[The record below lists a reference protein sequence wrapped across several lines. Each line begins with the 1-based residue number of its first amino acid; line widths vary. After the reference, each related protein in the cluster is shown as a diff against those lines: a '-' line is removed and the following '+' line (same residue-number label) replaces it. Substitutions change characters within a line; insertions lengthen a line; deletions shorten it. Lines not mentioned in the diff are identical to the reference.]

1 MPEGPQAPGWG
12 KPARR
17 TDGGRFAQDC
27 SVRPSSLGI
36 KAQREGPVLSSEN
49 EAITGDG
56 PAGNALEL
64 LQIGTLLGHRFRGA
78 SPSGARHGAKCDP
91 FSFPE
96 LCLAEIAINS
106 GGAAGTAVGADR
118 KRNRGPGDKS
128 SIGGR
133 LFPSLLESIQR
144 PFCPGQ
150 GFCLHWRTDLESQL
164 QFRSPIRENQG
175 LALNSP
181 VGNTTEELHKNLFGF
196 HGSWVAGH
204 FRHAATLE
212 NQSAITFGR
221 ILPGHSVD
229 SAPHGEFSILERYPR
244 ALAGSGE
251 NLRISR
257 PRLKLP
263 ALRDAE
269 LGWVLSDGCG
279 ARAGEEQEK
288 EG

>member
-1 MPEGPQAPGWG
+1 MPEGPQAPGWV

-27 SVRPSSLGI
+27 IARPSSLGV

-49 EAITGDG
+49 EAITGYD
-56 PAGNALEL
+56 PTGNVLDL
-64 LQIGTLLGHRFRGA
+64 LQIGALLGHRFRGA
-78 SPSGARHGAKCDP
+78 SPSGARHGAKCDLVT
-91 FSFPE
+91 FPE
-96 LCLAEIAINS
+96 LCLAKISIDP

-118 KRNRGPGDKS
+118 KRNRGPGDKG

-133 LFPSLLESIQR
+133 LFPSLLESLQG

-150 GFCLHWRTDLESQL
+150 GFCLQWRTDLESQL
-164 QFRSPIRENQG
+164 QVRGPIRENQG

-181 VGNTTEELHKNLFGF
+181 VGNTTEELRKHFLGF
-196 HGSWVAGH
+196 HGSGVAGH

-229 SAPHGEFSILERYPR
+229 SATHGEFSILERYPR
-244 ALAGSGE
+244 RLGSGSQD
-251 NLRISR
+251 LGVSR
-257 PRLKLP
+257 PRLKCP

-269 LGWVLSDGCG
+269 VGRVLSDGCG
-279 ARAGEEQEK
+279 ARAGEEQQK
-288 EG
+288 ES